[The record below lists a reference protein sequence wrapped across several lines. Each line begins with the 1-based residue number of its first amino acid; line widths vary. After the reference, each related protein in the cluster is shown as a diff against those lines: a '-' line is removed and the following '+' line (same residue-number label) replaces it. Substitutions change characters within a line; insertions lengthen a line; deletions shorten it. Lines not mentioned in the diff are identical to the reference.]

1 MGCKS
6 SKVSQ
11 PHQHRPK
18 HIHIELDVREGCTGK
33 DERETTDNPDRARE
47 DISGIITKALEGFLK
62 GYKVHEQAIQRVKL
76 NPTRKLVVK
85 SNNKRF
91 LTPDSTGTFL
101 THGVLNTKYYLYAAV
116 DRTTK
121 SVVCLYHW
129 EGLDKKIFVTC
140 PYSRNPIDGSII
152 PCAEID
158 ITKASKESDPVKAVM
173 EELKKIITGDSKWDM
188 HGADNDFTLSAPG
201 GKIFWRD
208 IEGSPGIKLTDN
220 DSIKLTDN
228 GRIKLKLKLVVV

>member
-1 MGCKS
+1 M
-6 SKVSQ
+6 
-11 PHQHRPK
+11 
-18 HIHIELDVREGCTGK
+18 
-33 DERETTDNPDRARE
+33 
-47 DISGIITKALEGFLK
+47 
-62 GYKVHEQAIQRVKL
+62 
-76 NPTRKLVVK
+76 VVK

-91 LTPDSTGTFL
+91 LTPDSTGTHL

-140 PYSRNPIDGSII
+140 PYSRDPTDGSVI

-158 ITKASKESDPVKAVM
+158 ITNALKEVDPEKAVM

-188 HGADNDFTLSAPG
+188 DGTDNDFSISVPG

-208 IEGSPGIKLTDN
+208 IKGSRGIKLTDN